1 LRCSR
6 CDRPI
11 CGRCA
16 IPASVGQHCPECVA
30 AARKS
35 TPKVRTVLA
44 ATAPATR
51 AILILTAIVF
61 VGQLFSPQVLDRLAM
76 YPPFIANG
84 EWWRLLTPMLV
95 HAGALHF
102 MMNAYVFLMIGPA
115 VEQRY
120 GPARFTFIYVVAGF
134 TGAVASFALSG
145 ERVVGVG
152 ASGAILGV
160 LGAFMADLYQRRG
173 TGNVEM
179 QIKGMWRW
187 LAYIF
192 GIGLAFQ
199 ILGQLGVGILSIDN
213 YAHAG
218 GLIGGAAVGWALGT
232 ERKAITARGVA
243 ISVGVILVFAGIAAA
258 RIAVL
263 KG

>member
-1 LRCSR
+1 MF
-6 CDRPI
+6 
-11 CGRCA
+11 
-16 IPASVGQHCPECVA
+16 
-30 AARKS
+30 
-35 TPKVRTVLA
+35 A

-61 VGQLFSPQVLDRLAM
+61 VGELLWPRIQYDLAM

-84 EWWRLLTPMLV
+84 EWWRLFTPMVV

-102 MMNAYVFLMIGPA
+102 MMNAYVLLMIGPA

-120 GPARFTFIYVVAGF
+120 GPARFTLIYVIAGF
-134 TGAVASFALSG
+134 TGAVASFALNG
-145 ERVVGVG
+145 PQTVGVG

-179 QIKGMWRW
+179 QIRGMWRW

-192 GIGLAFQ
+192 GLGLAFQ
-199 ILGQLGVGILSIDN
+199 VLNELGVRILSIDN
-213 YAHAG
+213 FAHAG
-218 GLIGGAAVGWALGT
+218 GLIGGAAVGWALGP
-232 ERKAITARGVA
+232 ERKAIGARGIA
-243 ISVGVILVFAGIAAA
+243 LTIGVVLIFLGVAAA
-258 RIAVL
+258 RITTL
-263 KG
+263 NG